1 MQAGHVAVAF
11 VISSFAPEITGGRV
25 DAFSAEA
32 IGVSF
37 AAHWLPNLDVVPI
50 WLGITRKS
58 FHCTWSHSIFF
69 VTLVSLL
76 VLPFDVGWAMLVFTS
91 LSSHLLADMPSSI
104 GLPLFLPLSKRRYTL
119 NLWADTGYSGWATM
133 KGTYQQ
139 SWTWILEG
147 GAFLVLFVRA
157 YKEGVWPFA

>member
-1 MQAGHVAVAF
+1 M
-11 VISSFAPEITGGRV
+11 
-25 DAFSAEA
+25 
-32 IGVSF
+32 
-37 AAHWLPNLDVVPI
+37 
-50 WLGITRKS
+50 
-58 FHCTWSHSIFF
+58 
-69 VTLVSLL
+69 TLVSLL